1 MRKYFFQAVTA
12 EGKQISGYVSAPSID
27 EARDKLKAGGLS
39 ILTLEQPTEESQVL
53 AQGMHVFE
61 FEALNEQHKAV
72 KGTIEATEL
81 YEAFKKLRLE
91 YKLEVEYLADSAAAP
106 TVKQQV
112 REDGLPKELEDRLQI
127 EVKMA
132 EKKEK
137 KKNKHDSSE
146 NEVQEAVDANEAER
160 QFMVEKIDAVLAE
173 IVPLLEENA
182 EYIDAHK
189 KREIE
194 ERINLVMRL
203 KHSNSVAHLRSL
215 TKRLLEQISSDEIFL
230 KDANIP
236 AELQEEMNRR
246 RNQFQDIGT
255 SFDKAISKGLV
266 DLQVQLAKID
276 TGAIADTVKDLR
288 PIEKATNVFYL
299 VFGFLMLLCTVFF
312 VFVYA
317 LYFFEIQLEQTSF
330 FLQSPLLWYVW
341 GLGVVMSISFYFLR
355 FYPKQ
360 EWYENLVVVSST
372 VAAIVVYTVQFPILF
387 YWT

>member
-1 MRKYFFQAVTA
+1 MVLFYRFST
-12 EGKQISGYVSAPSID
+12 
-27 EARDKLKAGGLS
+27 R